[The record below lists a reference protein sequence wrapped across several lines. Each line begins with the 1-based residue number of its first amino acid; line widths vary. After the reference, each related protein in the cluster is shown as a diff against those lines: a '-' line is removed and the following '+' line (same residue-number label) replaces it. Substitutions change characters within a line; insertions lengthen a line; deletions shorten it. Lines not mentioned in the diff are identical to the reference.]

1 MGTRATYEWQPVA
14 KEPKTFYIHYD
25 GYPEGAILYLETAM
39 HNSYKNHTHPMTE
52 FGKLHGAE
60 PSLRDAHG
68 DTEYHY
74 TMYFPPGESRLHV
87 QWETRSYGEEWESM
101 GDLPYGEF
109 YRRFYN
115 EV

>member
-1 MGTRATYEWQPVA
+1 M
-14 KEPKTFYIHYD
+14 KTFYIHYD
-25 GYPEGAILYLETAM
+25 GYPEGAVLYLESAM
-39 HNSYKNHTHPMTE
+39 HASYKNRTHPIVE
-52 FGKLHGAE
+52 FSKLAE
-60 PSLRDAHG
+60 PSTKDEHG

-74 TMYFPPGESRLHV
+74 TMYFPVGGSRLHV
-87 QWETRSYGEEWESM
+87 KWETRSYGEEWKVV